1 MHKSMLS
8 KRYAIKPIAIEDR
21 RSIEQS
27 AVAKSHPLSYMELAF
42 DTEYSLYNNL
52 MSPDG

>member
-8 KRYAIKPIAIEDR
+8 KLYAIKPISTEDR

-27 AVAKSHPLSYMELAF
+27 LATKSHPLSYMELAF
-42 DTEYSLYNNL
+42 DTEYSL
-52 MSPDG
+52 